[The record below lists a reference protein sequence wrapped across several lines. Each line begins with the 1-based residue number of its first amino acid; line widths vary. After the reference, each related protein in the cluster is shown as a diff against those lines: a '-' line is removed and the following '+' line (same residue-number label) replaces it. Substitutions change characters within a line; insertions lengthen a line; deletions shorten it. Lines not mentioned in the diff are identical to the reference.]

1 MNVHVRFLYLALN
14 YANMLAQVDVS
25 LIGEIIGHGIEGV
38 LVVVIWAMWK
48 YHNKQMAR
56 RDEEIDEYRVN
67 LKDEQL
73 NFVAML
79 REQLTSYGKIIGK
92 MSSLPDDVSSK
103 VSENILHMQ
112 RELHRRIDE
121 LPKSNL
127 EKIEPVIDRQTS
139 VIKEAISK
147 TS

>member
-1 MNVHVRFLYLALN
+1 
-14 YANMLAQVDVS
+14 MLAQVDVG

-38 LVVVIWAMWK
+38 LVVVVYGMWR

-56 RDEEIDEYRVN
+56 RDDEIDEYRTS
-67 LKDEQL
+67 LKEEQL

-92 MSSLPDDVSSK
+92 MSSLPDDVSTK
-103 VSENILHMQ
+103 VVENIQNMQ
-112 RELHRRIDE
+112 KELHRRIED
-121 LPKSNL
+121 LPKNNL

-139 VIKEAISK
+139 MIKEAISK
-147 TS
+147 AS